1 MAFVPLTA
9 ASLTL
14 LGRSGKMYQVGF
26 TKATAVGYVTFNT
39 DSQTF
44 KILPEDVCIVDAYVA
59 ASSNATDY
67 LDIYIN
73 GLIKPE
79 ARLNPGGIHAATTLP
94 RTPRSAWMEK
104 GSQFAMYLHSA

>member
-1 MAFVPLTA
+1 MVFVAITA
-9 ASLTL
+9 ASLTM
-14 LGRSGKMYQVGF
+14 LGRSGKTYQVGF

-44 KILPEDVCIVDAYVA
+44 KILPEDMCIVDGYVA
-59 ASSNATDY
+59 DAVNAADY

-79 ARLNPGGIHAATTLP
+79 ARLNPKGIYAATTLP
-94 RTPRSAWMEK
+94 RTPRSAWMRA
-104 GSQFAMYLHSA
+104 GSQFAMYYSSA